1 MSSYSKPL
9 PRLAYQAQNVHSPL
23 YLRMVVT
30 MPNRRAFFFLPI
42 FTTVFID
49 FMGLALV
56 VPIFAPLL
64 LDTTGGVLPPETP
77 LNERGVTLGL
87 LTACYPIG
95 QFFGS
100 PILGKLSDRH
110 GRRPW
115 LILSL
120 ALTILAYALS
130 AMGILLHSI
139 TWMFIG
145 RTLCGFMGGNSS
157 IAQSAI
163 ADLAEEKA
171 RAVYF
176 GYLGL
181 AMGLG
186 FVLGPVIG
194 GRLAD
199 PNLLSWFGWDIPF
212 WFSAILAGTNTLL
225 VFLFFKETLAMKKQ
239 VRISIVDNL
248 RSIGRAFTMGS
259 LTALFAVFFFF
270 VTGWFFFAQFFQV
283 YLIQKFD
290 YNQSQI
296 GDTYTYIGLLYAF
309 FQGAFS
315 GPISRRFSSRSIILV
330 ALFILIFAFLA
341 LLIPKQSWILYLI
354 YPFIALFVCLAWP
367 NILSLVSKMGSSEN
381 QGEILGINQAIQS
394 LAQGI
399 APIASGPMVAAH
411 RSLPTIFSAT
421 AMGVAWLILWFGMK
435 PSNSSTSTHGSPP
448 TPNLPPSPPQQSQ
461 GSTNQKLPPG

>member
-1 MSSYSKPL
+1 MS
-9 PRLAYQAQNVHSPL
+9 RNN
-23 YLRMVVT
+23 T
-30 MPNRRAFFFLPI
+30 TFFFLPI
-42 FTTVFID
+42 FATVFID

-64 LDTTGGVLPPETP
+64 LDTTGGVLPLDTP
-77 LNERGVTLGL
+77 LSERGIILGF
-87 LTACYPIG
+87 LTACYPLG

-110 GRRPW
+110 GRKPW
-115 LILSL
+115 LLVSL
-120 ALTILAYALS
+120 IVTVFAYIISAL
-130 AMGILLHSI
+130 GILFHSVA
-139 TWMFIG
+139 WMFVG

-157 IAQSAI
+157 IAQSAV
-163 ADLAEEKA
+163 ADLAEEKL

-199 PNLLSWFGWDIPF
+199 PALLSWLGWDIPF
-212 WFSAILAGTNTLL
+212 WFSAILAAINSLL
-225 VFLFFKETLAMKKQ
+225 VFLFFKETLK
-239 VRISIVDNL
+239 VRRIVQISIADNL
-248 RSIGRAFTMGS
+248 RSIGRAFTMGP

-283 YLIQKFD
+283 YLIQKFHFD
-290 YNQSQI
+290 QSQI

-315 GPISRRFSSRSIILV
+315 GPISRRFSSRKIVLV
-330 ALFILIFAFLA
+330 SLGALVFVLLA
-341 LLIPKQSWILYLI
+341 LLLPSQSWILYII

-367 NILSLVSKMGSSEN
+367 NILSLVSRMGSQEN

-399 APIASGPMVAAH
+399 APIASGPLVAAH
-411 RSLPTIFSAT
+411 RTIPTFFAAAGMAI
-421 AMGVAWLILWFGMK
+421 GWLIMFFAVR
-435 PSNSSTSTHGSPP
+435 PSTSSTEEHSSPP
-448 TPNLPPSPPQQSQ
+448 TPSSPPSPPPQSP
-461 GSTNQKLPPG
+461 GSEDQKRQ